1 MFLLLVVFLILSF
14 SISCKNCKKAEPTS
28 KYRGPIENMI
38 KCHDQVSS
46 TCSLP
51 AIFIFKVYYWR
62 FVIKS
67 NPRATNFYTS
77 FFFFFAF
84 ASSNLESNFLKLSL
98 GDSSEKRP
106 RRLLRWFWDFLKED
120 EVFLPVFLLKG
131 FILNCFS
138 KCDLHFQPGLIC

>member
-1 MFLLLVVFLILSF
+1 MVFLILSF
-14 SISCKNCKKAEPTS
+14 SISCKNCKKAEPKS
-28 KYRGPIENMI
+28 KYRGPIENMF

-77 FFFFFAF
+77 FFLFFFAF